1 MLCDLK
7 GGLGMRKT
15 LEDLY
20 YGNIRPYESKIS
32 AGSELQKMTRRV
44 DECEAQISEVL
55 DESGRHTLE
64 VLTNAQQ
71 EINSITAVENFII
84 GFRLGARLIIA
95 CMDNS
100 DGNTQEMR

>member
-7 GGLGMRKT
+7 GGLDMRKT

-32 AGSELQKMTRRV
+32 VGSELQRMTQRV
-44 DECEAQISEVL
+44 DGCEARLSEQL
-55 DESGRHTLE
+55 DEKDRHTLSA
-64 VLTNAQQ
+64 LTNAQQ

-84 GFRLGARLIIA
+84 GFQLGARLIVE
-95 CMDNS
+95 CMDDS
-100 DGNTQEMR
+100 DGNIQEMR

>member
-1 MLCDLK
+1 MCDLK

-32 AGSELQKMTRRV
+32 AGSELQKMTQRV
-44 DECEAQISEVL
+44 DECEAQLSEQL
-55 DESGRHTLE
+55 DESSRHTLE
-64 VLTNAQQ
+64 ALASAYQ
-71 EINSITAVENFII
+71 EINSINAVEKFII
-84 GFRLGARLIIA
+84 GFRLGARLVIA

-100 DGNTQEMR
+100 DGNIQEVR

>member
-7 GGLGMRKT
+7 GGLNMRKT

-32 AGSELQKMTRRV
+32 AGSELQKMTQRV
-44 DECEAQISEVL
+44 DECEAQLSEQL
-55 DESGRHTLE
+55 DKSGRHTLE
-64 VLTNAQQ
+64 TLASAYQ

-84 GFRLGARLIIA
+84 GFRLGARLIIE
-95 CMDNS
+95 CMDDS
-100 DGNTQEMR
+100 GGNIQEVR